1 MHFCICNVL
10 ISTTCGVL
18 AKTQVHSSFLEA
30 KKENKTTLSSDVIQQ
45 QHGHDYSFARH
56 PSFYNNTI
64 IETRK
69 ERGSPAFYLCFNK
82 VVEAKDLLGVCL
94 FLAWVIKIS
103 ADQSILCRGSILWR
117 CPWVLTLSV
126 LVDILLCSNN
136 NNQDS
141 SFPRSLIKII
151 EIICFFSSAIIF
163 KDIKAFPR
171 DYNKIIIFLLVAL
184 FSLILVQTFD

>member
-82 VVEAKDLLGVCL
+82 VVEAVLIWKTCLVFVCSWLGLSKSPLINLFCAEVPYCGDALEYWRYLCLLTS
-94 FLAWVIKIS
+94 F
-103 ADQSILCRGSILWR
+103 
-117 CPWVLTLSV
+117 SV
-126 LVDILLCSNN
+126 PTTTTKTAPS
-136 NNQDS
+136 
-141 SFPRSLIKII
+141 P
-151 EIICFFSSAIIF
+151 A
-163 KDIKAFPR
+163 A
-171 DYNKIIIFLLVAL
+171 
-184 FSLILVQTFD
+184 